1 MRPGIQNFG
10 CGFWARWSVLL
21 GSDLGTGDQDLDHLH
36 LVWLILSI
44 RRVMDSTSIVMRC
57 VRLFLRRLFVGQ
69 NSKVSSA
76 SRAEE
81 TVFNGGSATGAVLV
95 ALDLMIS

>member
-10 CGFWARWSVLL
+10 CGFWARWSVILS
-21 GSDLGTGDQDLDHLH
+21 SDLGTGDQDLDHLH

-69 NSKVSSA
+69 NSKVSS
-76 SRAEE
+76 SSNEEE
-81 TVFNGGSATGAVLV
+81 TDFDGHFATGAVLT
-95 ALDLMIS
+95 ALDLMNF